1 MEWTR
6 NVIERKIGYMSGKN
20 INEGIEH
27 QVVLDS
33 LSDHSSAYIA
43 PYECVIALWKTE
55 QVTSHLKHTYASLK
69 LNIVLFMHVF
79 DVVCNV
85 VFIVFPS
92 NVRD

>member
-33 LSDHSSAYIA
+33 LSDPFLCIY
-43 PYECVIALWKTE
+43 CTV
-55 QVTSHLKHTYASLK
+55 
-69 LNIVLFMHVF
+69 
-79 DVVCNV
+79 
-85 VFIVFPS
+85 
-92 NVRD
+92 